1 MTVSRSSNVSVS
13 RSSNVSVSRSSSV
26 VQSGDA
32 DDVPRAGLE
41 WRDVLILCDDPS
53 AATGLTRGLTHAVV
67 PVTVVDSRTATPHQ
81 LEDVGAA
88 MTDQVTVTDRWCV
101 SGLERRVVVGV
112 EGWGMADRRDC
123 MSRCTGLLMW
133 IGTAGYY

>member
-1 MTVSRSSNVSVS
+1 M
-13 RSSNVSVSRSSSV
+13 SVSRSSSV

-53 AATGLTRGLTHAVV
+53 AATGLTQGLTHAVV
-67 PVTVVDSRTATPHQ
+67 PVAVVDSRTATPHQ

-88 MTDQVTVTDRWCV
+88 MTDQVTVTDSWCV

-112 EGWGMADRRDC
+112 EGRGVADRRDC

-133 IGTAGYY
+133 IGTPCYY